1 MMVHPEKLD
10 FAGLAEARVSAGRTM
25 KSGDPRWRVIR
36 ADGRRVGDEGDNQSV
51 PTEPS
56 YGVSDV
62 FHDQTAS
69 KAPACGFGLDKLGLA
84 SAAAPVSDEK
94 SGSPTLSLLAKP
106 HAGRP
111 RPTVDPG
118 SELGLHV
125 HLASKAVG
133 VGSAP
138 AEPHWRPAESDPKPE
153 VQPPRTSSQAPSPG
167 SPRQGHYDR
176 QLLRMIDVWPSLS
189 VGVRDAIIAM
199 AEASLER

>member
-25 KSGDPRWRVIR
+25 KSGDPRWRVIS
-36 ADGRRVGDEGDNQSV
+36 ADGLRVGDEGDNQSV

-56 YGVSDV
+56 HGVSDV

-69 KAPACGFGLDKLGLA
+69 KAPPCGFGLDKLGLA
-84 SAAAPVSDEK
+84 SAAPPVSNQQG
-94 SGSPTLSLLAKP
+94 GSPTLSLVAKP
-106 HAGRP
+106 HAGMP

-118 SELGLHV
+118 SGLGLRV
-125 HLASKAVG
+125 QGASA
-133 VGSAP
+133 AP
-138 AEPHWRPAESDPKPE
+138 DPHWRPAQSDPKPE
-153 VQPPRTSSQAPSPG
+153 VQPPRTTSQASSPG
-167 SPRQGHYDR
+167 SLHQRDYDR
-176 QLLRMIDVWPSLS
+176 QLLRMIDAWPSLS